1 VVQFSPN
8 NPNGAVCHT
17 NHPMVNDDLKP
28 WFEAF
33 NPNLNEAEKPTDSNS
48 YLRFQA
54 VASRV
59 ADQDSVSGELL
70 KAALRSKDDPA
81 NPVCRTNLHN
91 GGIFTFAS
99 VLMIVSGK
107 PSLQILAGPS
117 DESEYQRFD
126 FEKRK

>member
-1 VVQFSPN
+1 
-8 NPNGAVCHT
+8 
-17 NHPMVNDDLKP
+17 MVNDDLKP
-28 WFEAF
+28 WFDAYDPKLEA
-33 NPNLNEAEKPTDSNS
+33 AAKPTASNS

-99 VLMIVSGK
+99 VLMTVSGT
-107 PSLQILAGPS
+107 PFLEVLAGPP

-126 FEKRK
+126 FEGGE